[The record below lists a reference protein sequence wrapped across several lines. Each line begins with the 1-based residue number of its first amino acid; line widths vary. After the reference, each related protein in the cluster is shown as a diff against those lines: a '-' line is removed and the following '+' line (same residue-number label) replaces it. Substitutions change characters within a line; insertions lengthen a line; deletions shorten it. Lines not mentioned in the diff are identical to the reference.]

1 MDGVFLSPNED
12 EFVGR
17 IAEELEHFML
27 QGQHHRVLLFPPLSS
42 RLRYLIHRTVDNVDL
57 LSSFSVGEGWRR
69 RTVICHSAVRLPSE
83 TSDQKPSS
91 NPPRPQRPPQPWG
104 RGARGGRLRH
114 SGEVH
119 SDNSRAC
126 VGSGRIKRPPRK
138 KPDKALYVPKAMRK
152 KAEWGEQESPVA
164 AGTESGGDMA
174 QEEEICPKASVGDAQ
189 EELGKSEGSPG
200 GVSLALGKQQE
211 PGEECVSGKS
221 NDDTNDERPP
231 CCTDVPSLENSN
243 DFSGQE
249 SQDKDCSDSLSSVH
263 NKNPIEAEEQDQS
276 CDNTII
282 PEGSKILC
290 QLQAEDQNSQD
301 AGVAECG
308 KNSSLSGSRSSNCCT
323 DPAAAESSAMSLVLE
338 NQDKSCA
345 AAKSLESGGN
355 VSPPEEQGKDFVNAG
370 TGEGGKSFSE
380 LESQDQECPSVP
392 QVGRNQNPPEAQN
405 EPLATPEPVHGADP
419 SAPAEQNERWVDA
432 PVQNRSGKVSV
443 AEEEDKERSGLAEA
457 LWRELHL
464 SASND
469 FSGQESQDKDCSD
482 SLSSVHNKNPIE
494 AEEQDQSC
502 DNTIIPEGSKIL
514 CQLQAEDQNSQDAG
528 VAECGKNS
536 SLSGSRSSNCCTD
549 PAAAESSAMSLV
561 LENQDKS
568 CAAAKSLE
576 SGGNVSPP
584 EEQGKDFVNAGTG
597 EGGKSFSELES
608 QDQECPSVP
617 QVGRN
622 QNPPEAQNEPLATP
636 EPVHGADPSAPAE
649 QNERWVDAPVQN
661 RSGKVSVAE
670 EEDKERSGL
679 AEALWREL
687 HLSAGDKEESAAIR
701 GQSSLEDDCT
711 AELFAEIVGYLTVK
725 DVSIEKISFD
735 YSSYG
740 DAQLGEGDFGHVTEI
755 YDFSPSL
762 KTEHLL
768 EAFSDFHESGFKIQW
783 VDDTHALGI
792 FSSLSTASQAL
803 GRRYPSLKIRPL
815 IHATKQSKIKALQR
829 PKLLHL
835 AKERPQTDTA
845 VAKRLVTRAL
855 GLKHKQQGISGTEAL
870 LPESL
875 DQEE

>member
-17 IAEELEHFML
+17 ITEELEHFML

-119 SDNSRAC
+119 GDSSRAC

-200 GVSLALGKQQE
+200 GAYLALGKQQE

-221 NDDTNDERPP
+221 NDDTNNERPP

-249 SQDKDCSDSLSSVH
+249 SQDKDCTDSLSSVH
-263 NKNPIEAEEQDQS
+263 NKNPTEAEEQDQS

-308 KNSSLSGSRSSNCCT
+308 KNSSLSESRSSNCCT
-323 DPAAAESSAMSLVLE
+323 DPAAAESSATSLVLE

-432 PVQNRSGKVSV
+432 PVQNRSGKVPE
-443 AEEEDKERSGLAEA
+443 AEEEDKERSGLA
-457 LWRELHL
+457 
-464 SASND
+464 D
-469 FSGQESQDKDCSD
+469 
-482 SLSSVHNKNPIE
+482 
-494 AEEQDQSC
+494 
-502 DNTIIPEGSKIL
+502 
-514 CQLQAEDQNSQDAG
+514 
-528 VAECGKNS
+528 
-536 SLSGSRSSNCCTD
+536 
-549 PAAAESSAMSLV
+549 
-561 LENQDKS
+561 
-568 CAAAKSLE
+568 
-576 SGGNVSPP
+576 
-584 EEQGKDFVNAGTG
+584 
-597 EGGKSFSELES
+597 
-608 QDQECPSVP
+608 
-617 QVGRN
+617 
-622 QNPPEAQNEPLATP
+622 
-636 EPVHGADPSAPAE
+636 
-649 QNERWVDAPVQN
+649 
-661 RSGKVSVAE
+661 
-670 EEDKERSGL
+670 
-679 AEALWREL
+679 ALWREL

-740 DAQLGEGDFGHVTEI
+740 DAQLSEGDFGHVTEI

-768 EAFSDFHESGFKIQW
+768 EVFSDFHESGFKIQW

-855 GLKHKQQGISGTEAL
+855 GLKHKQQGVSGTEAL

>member
-17 IAEELEHFML
+17 IVEELEHFML

-91 NPPRPQRPPQPWG
+91 NPPRPHRPPQPWG
-104 RGARGGRLRH
+104 RGSRGGRLRH
-114 SGEVH
+114 GGDVH
-119 SDNSRAC
+119 GDNSRAC
-126 VGSGRIKRPPRK
+126 VGSGRIKRPPWK

-152 KAEWGEQESPVA
+152 KAEWGEQGSPMA

-189 EELGKSEGSPG
+189 EELGKSEGSPA

-211 PGEECVSGKS
+211 PGEECVSGKN
-221 NDDTNDERPP
+221 NDNRNDECPP
-231 CCTDVPSLENSN
+231 CSTDVPSLENTN

-263 NKNPIEAEEQDQS
+263 NKNPTEAEVQDQS
-276 CDNTII
+276 CDNTVV
-282 PEGSKILC
+282 PEGTKILC
-290 QLQAEDQNSQD
+290 QLQAEDQNSRD
-301 AGVAECG
+301 TE
-308 KNSSLSGSRSSNCCT
+308 SRSGNCCT
-323 DPAAAESSAMSLVLE
+323 DPAAVESNATSPVLE

-355 VSPPEEQGKDFVNAG
+355 VSLPEEQGKDVVNAG
-370 TGEGGKSFSE
+370 MEEGGKSFSK
-380 LESQDQECPSVP
+380 LESQDEECPSVA
-392 QVGRNQNPPEAQN
+392 QVERNQNPPEAQN
-405 EPLATPEPVHGADP
+405 EPLATPEPVRGADP
-419 SAPAEQNERWVDA
+419 SAPEDQNERGVDA
-432 PVQNRSGKVSV
+432 PVQSRSGKVPV
-443 AEEEDKERSGLAEA
+443 AEEEDKERSGLADT
-457 LWRELHL
+457 LWRELRL
-464 SASND
+464 S
-469 FSGQESQDKDCSD
+469 
-482 SLSSVHNKNPIE
+482 
-494 AEEQDQSC
+494 
-502 DNTIIPEGSKIL
+502 T
-514 CQLQAEDQNSQDAG
+514 
-528 VAECGKNS
+528 
-536 SLSGSRSSNCCTD
+536 
-549 PAAAESSAMSLV
+549 
-561 LENQDKS
+561 
-568 CAAAKSLE
+568 
-576 SGGNVSPP
+576 
-584 EEQGKDFVNAGTG
+584 
-597 EGGKSFSELES
+597 
-608 QDQECPSVP
+608 
-617 QVGRN
+617 
-622 QNPPEAQNEPLATP
+622 
-636 EPVHGADPSAPAE
+636 
-649 QNERWVDAPVQN
+649 
-661 RSGKVSVAE
+661 
-670 EEDKERSGL
+670 
-679 AEALWREL
+679 
-687 HLSAGDKEESAAIR
+687 GDKEESAAIHR
-701 GQSSLEDDCT
+701 QSSLEDDCT

-725 DVSIEKISFD
+725 DISIEKISFD

-740 DAQLGEGDFGHVTEI
+740 DAQLSEGDFGHVTEI
-755 YDFSPSL
+755 YDFSPAL

-768 EAFSDFHESGFKIQW
+768 EVFSDFHESGFKIQW

-815 IHATKQSKIKALQR
+815 IHATKQSKTKALQR

-855 GLKHKQQGISGTEAL
+855 GLKHKQQGVSDTEVL

>member
-104 RGARGGRLRH
+104 RGGRGVRLRH
-114 SGEVH
+114 GGEMH
-119 SDNSRAC
+119 GDNSRAC

-152 KAEWGEQESPVA
+152 KAEGGEQESPVGSA
-164 AGTESGGDMA
+164 ECGGDMA
-174 QEEEICPKASVGDAQ
+174 REEIICPKASAGDAQ
-189 EELGKSEGSPG
+189 EELGKSGGSTG
-200 GVSLALGKQQE
+200 GVSLAPGEQQE
-211 PGEECVSGKS
+211 PGEESVSGKN
-221 NDDTNDERPP
+221 NDDANDECPP
-231 CCTDVPSLENSN
+231 CCTDVPSLQNSD

-249 SQDKDCSDSLSSVH
+249 SQDKDCSDSSVH
-263 NKNPIEAEEQDQS
+263 TKNPVEAEEQDMS

-290 QLQAEDQNSQD
+290 QVQAGDQTSRD
-301 AGVAECG
+301 AGVSECG
-308 KNSSLSGSRSSNCCT
+308 KTSPLPESRSRSCCT
-323 DPAAAESSAMSLVLE
+323 DPPGAASGAASLTLE

-355 VSPPEEQGKDFVNAG
+355 VSLPEEQGKDFVNAG
-370 TGEGGKSFSE
+370 VVEGDKSFSE
-380 LESQDQECPSVP
+380 LESQDQECPSVA
-392 QVGRNQNPPEAQN
+392 QVERNQDPPEAQN
-405 EPLATPEPVHGADP
+405 EPLAAPERVPGADLLP
-419 SAPAEQNERWVDA
+419 PEAQERWVA
-432 PVQNRSGKVSV
+432 AAAQNHSGKVPG
-443 AEEEDKERSGLAEA
+443 EEEEEEEEEKERSGSADA
-457 LWRELHL
+457 LWREL
-464 SASND
+464 
-469 FSGQESQDKDCSD
+469 
-482 SLSSVHNKNPIE
+482 
-494 AEEQDQSC
+494 
-502 DNTIIPEGSKIL
+502 
-514 CQLQAEDQNSQDAG
+514 
-528 VAECGKNS
+528 
-536 SLSGSRSSNCCTD
+536 R
-549 PAAAESSAMSLV
+549 
-561 LENQDKS
+561 
-568 CAAAKSLE
+568 
-576 SGGNVSPP
+576 
-584 EEQGKDFVNAGTG
+584 
-597 EGGKSFSELES
+597 
-608 QDQECPSVP
+608 
-617 QVGRN
+617 
-622 QNPPEAQNEPLATP
+622 
-636 EPVHGADPSAPAE
+636 
-649 QNERWVDAPVQN
+649 
-661 RSGKVSVAE
+661 
-670 EEDKERSGL
+670 
-679 AEALWREL
+679 
-687 HLSAGDKEESAAIR
+687 LSAGDQEESAGSR
-701 GQSSLEDDCT
+701 GQSGLEDDCT

-725 DVSIEKISFD
+725 DISIEKINVD

-740 DAQLGEGDFGHVTEI
+740 DAQLSEGDFGHVTEI

-762 KTEHLL
+762 KTENLL
-768 EAFSDFHESGFKIQW
+768 EVFSDFHESGFKIQW

-792 FSSLSTASQAL
+792 FSSLSAASQAL

-855 GLKHKQQGISGTEAL
+855 GLKHKQQGGSGTEVF

-875 DQEE
+875 DQQE

>member
-1 MDGVFLSPNED
+1 MDWGFGVSGPRHGWTCPAPHKPDLHPLLLPLPGLWQGPGLPSAATLALRCMDGVFLSPNED

-83 TSDQKPSS
+83 TGDQKPSS
-91 NPPRPQRPPQPWG
+91 NPPRPHRPPQPWG
-104 RGARGGRLRH
+104 RGGRGGRLRH
-114 SGEVH
+114 GGEMH
-119 SDNSRAC
+119 GDNSRAC

-164 AGTESGGDMA
+164 AGTESGGNMA
-174 QEEEICPKASVGDAQ
+174 REEEICPQVSVGDAQ

-211 PGEECVSGKS
+211 PGEECVSGKN
-221 NDDTNDERPP
+221 NDDANSECPP
-231 CCTDVPSLENSN
+231 CCTDVPLLENSN

-249 SQDKDCSDSLSSVH
+249 SQDKDCSDSITSVH
-263 NKNPIEAEEQDQS
+263 NKSPTEAEEQDLS
-276 CDNTII
+276 CNNAII
-282 PEGSKILC
+282 PEDSKILC
-290 QLQAEDQNSQD
+290 QLQAEDQNSRD
-301 AGVAECG
+301 AGVLECG
-308 KNSSLSGSRSSNCCT
+308 KNSSLSESRGNYCCT
-323 DPAAAESSAMSLVLE
+323 DLAVAELRAVSLVLE
-338 NQDKSCA
+338 NQGKSCT

-370 TGEGGKSFSE
+370 VVEGGESFSE
-380 LESQDQECPSVP
+380 LESQDQECPNAA
-392 QVGRNQNPPEAQN
+392 QVEHTQCQNPLEAQS
-405 EPLATPEPVHGADP
+405 EPLAAPEPVCGADP
-419 SAPAEQNERWVDA
+419 SAPENQNERWEDA

-443 AEEEDKERSGLAEA
+443 AEEEDKESSGLADA
-457 LWRELHL
+457 L
-464 SASND
+464 
-469 FSGQESQDKDCSD
+469 C
-482 SLSSVHNKNPIE
+482 
-494 AEEQDQSC
+494 
-502 DNTIIPEGSKIL
+502 
-514 CQLQAEDQNSQDAG
+514 
-528 VAECGKNS
+528 
-536 SLSGSRSSNCCTD
+536 
-549 PAAAESSAMSLV
+549 
-561 LENQDKS
+561 
-568 CAAAKSLE
+568 
-576 SGGNVSPP
+576 
-584 EEQGKDFVNAGTG
+584 
-597 EGGKSFSELES
+597 
-608 QDQECPSVP
+608 
-617 QVGRN
+617 
-622 QNPPEAQNEPLATP
+622 
-636 EPVHGADPSAPAE
+636 
-649 QNERWVDAPVQN
+649 
-661 RSGKVSVAE
+661 
-670 EEDKERSGL
+670 
-679 AEALWREL
+679 REL
-687 HLSAGDKEESAAIR
+687 HLSAGDKGESAAVC
-701 GQSSLEDDCT
+701 GQGSLEDDCT

-725 DVSIEKISFD
+725 DISIEKISFD
-735 YSSYG
+735 YSNYG
-740 DAQLGEGDFGHVTEI
+740 DAQLSEGDFGHVTEI

-768 EAFSDFHESGFKIQW
+768 EVFSDFHESGFKIQW

-855 GLKHKQQGISGTEAL
+855 GLKHKQQGVLGTEML